1 MAIKRTILM
10 LVIILIILGMG
21 VWILPKNTILASAA
35 QEGNLGTVNLMLTL
49 GAKPNTNSGNL
60 TPLNYAVRQGHVD
73 VVKRL
78 LQAGANP
85 NLKGSIGDVTS
96 RAFFTP
102 LEDVINYQPQNM
114 EMLEL
119 LLQAGANPNDYFTL
133 DHAVENEN
141 VEAIKLLLNAGAD
154 KAQIIQFAEFYRKP
168 QIVALCNGHVN
179 PVAPSN
185 QTQVVNQS
193 QPAEKELKYSAQLIT
208 AAETGDLKKVMQ
220 LIKEGYDP
228 NSQDKNSGITP
239 LTQAA
244 LFGHVDVVKYLLQHG
259 ANPNQKDEYN
269 GTALDAAIHNEP
281 TLKKN
286 EKQITEL
293 VNDLIKAGADVN
305 NVSGGPEATLTT
317 PLLDATV
324 NSNSG
329 VVATLL
335 NAGAKPDVL
344 NENKQTPLWY
354 GAYIGNVEIVQLLL
368 DAGANGNL
376 ADVNGR
382 KPIDIARE
390 KQNIEV
396 FKLLSTGGKALN
408 PGTNQ
413 EIKSKDELNSDLLSA
428 TKKGDAEGVRRALDM
443 GADPNY
449 VYDNSTILFI
459 AVESNQPDIVKL
471 LLDAGA
477 DYTYG
482 TQQATPLFVAEL
494 NNNQQIVKLL
504 RDAGATD

>member
-1 MAIKRTILM
+1 MGLKRTLLM
-10 LVIILIILGMG
+10 LVIILIILCMG

-35 QEGNLGTVNLMLTL
+35 QEGNLGTVNLMLSL
-49 GAKPNTNSGNL
+49 GANPNTNSGNL
-60 TPLNYAVRQGHVD
+60 TSLNYAVRQGHVD

-133 DHAVENEN
+133 DYAVENEY

-154 KAQIIQFAEFYRKP
+154 KAQIIQLAEFYRKP
-168 QIVALCNGHVN
+168 QILALCNGHVN

-193 QPAEKELKYSAQLIT
+193 QPTEKELKYSKQLIT
-208 AAETGDLKKVMQ
+208 AAETGDLTKVMQ

-244 LFGHVDVVKYLLQHG
+244 LFGHVDVLKYLLQHG

-281 TLKKN
+281 TLQKK
-286 EKQITEL
+286 EKQISKL
-293 VNDLIKAGADVN
+293 VNVLIEAGADVN
-305 NVSGGPEATLTT
+305 NVSGGPEATSTT
-317 PLLDATV
+317 PLLDATI
-324 NSNSG
+324 NG
-329 VVATLL
+329 YQEVVLTLL
-335 NAGAKPDVL
+335 KAGASPDVPDQ
-344 NENKQTPLWY
+344 NKKTPLWY
-354 GAYIGNVEIVQLLL
+354 GASTDNVEVVQMLL
-368 DAGANGNL
+368 DAGANANL
-376 ADVNGR
+376 ADINGK
-382 KPIDIARE
+382 KPTDIARE
-390 KQNIEV
+390 KQHLEV
-396 FKLLSTGGKALN
+396 FKLLSSNGRT
-408 PGTNQ
+408 
-413 EIKSKDELNSDLLSA
+413 LNSGTIDKLNSA
-428 TKKGDAEGVRRALDM
+428 LFTATEKGDAEGVKTALVM
-443 GADPNY
+443 GADPNF

-459 AVESNQPDIVKL
+459 AVESNQPEIVKL
-471 LLDAGA
+471 LLNAGA